1 MKPLTLL
8 LILISHILL
17 ADQIENRGIQEN
29 SSQNSEQKDI
39 LKFSREFYR
48 CLNSDIKETIII
60 STRIYDELKVNSE
73 EIRSSTSKSIKD
85 WISKN
90 IDCFKESA
98 GDYYLFFVYITK
110 TNTSIYKIVPLFNSG
125 DSICGYY
132 YSYGVTSFIGKKDN
146 TEKDAFHLKF
156 QLTENN
162 SKYEKF
168 SCNLYTYVDSDIACI
183 ISTLKNLSS
192 KDIVKQIYLV
202 RLRN

>member
-1 MKPLTLL
+1 MKILTLL
-8 LILISHILL
+8 LIFISHILL
-17 ADQIENRGIQEN
+17 ADQIENRTKQEG
-29 SSQNSEQKDI
+29 SRQNSEQKDI

-48 CLNSDIKETIII
+48 CLNSDIKETITI

-85 WISKN
+85 W
-90 IDCFKESA
+90 
-98 GDYYLFFVYITK
+98 ITK

-132 YSYGVTSFIGKKDN
+132 YSYGLTSFIGKKDN
-146 TEKDAFHLKF
+146 AEKDAFHLKF

-168 SCNLYTYVDSDIACI
+168 SCNLHAHVDSDIACI